1 MDPFAYILPPETAQI
16 HCGATGLA
24 LFRRP
29 QFRAK
34 PLAWMGGGY
43 GKVSKNPTQHLTV
56 LGCDAAEAEMAN
68 DGLPGRRDH
77 PVQC

>member
-29 QFRAK
+29 YEEGPFALPASREAL
-34 PLAWMGGGY
+34 LAELE
-43 GKVSKNPTQHLTV
+43 SRL
-56 LGCDAAEAEMAN
+56 AALESVVE
-68 DGLPGRRDH
+68 GLI
-77 PVQC
+77 